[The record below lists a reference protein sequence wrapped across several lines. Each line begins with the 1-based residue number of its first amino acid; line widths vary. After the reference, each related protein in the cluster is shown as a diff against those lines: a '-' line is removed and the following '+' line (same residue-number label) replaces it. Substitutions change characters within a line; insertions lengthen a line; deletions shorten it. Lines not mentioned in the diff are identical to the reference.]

1 MLNKTP
7 SFGRPV
13 IMNELEGDGRR
24 ARAGVYVGAR
34 RPFQTRAF
42 ARMRRRHRRI
52 RGVGKPGESRGSP
65 GDFSGS
71 RITAAAAAAAAVA
84 AGGGRGAAGPRLA
97 FSRGTG
103 EPSPPLP
110 TTTTTSGSSGRR
122 ERRNANERITPDPPR
137 RRRSHP
143 RQPALTRP
151 DERP

>member
-71 RITAAAAAAAAVA
+71 RITAAAAAAAVA
-84 AGGGRGAAGPRLA
+84 AGGGRPGLA
-97 FSRGTG
+97 SRFR
-103 EPSPPLP
+103 EEQVSPPRP
-110 TTTTTSGSSGRR
+110 SRRRRRRVGQAVAGNAETQTSGSRR
-122 ERRNANERITPDPPR
+122 ILPGEDARIR
-137 RRRSHP
+137 GSRH
-143 RQPALTRP
+143 
-151 DERP
+151 